1 MSTSPKSAASAGDAG
16 KDGGASGHEAAT
28 VTGKVRSSGGAIGEA
43 YVYID
48 GLRSSARGHTV
59 EVKQRDKQFAPRVLV
74 VPLGTQLVFP
84 NQDTV
89 IHNVFSTAPGNSF
102 DLGSVKGGETSPPVV
117 LLKPGPVEIFC
128 NIHSKMRA
136 DVLVVPNNHWTRV
149 AADGSFSLSGVP
161 VGSRRIVLWSP
172 TLKPI
177 SQQVDVTPKGGTV
190 TFTSEAMSARPHLT
204 SAARPTVR
212 TMSEPQAAPAQKQA
226 RASARGAGVIGA
238 LLLVVGLLLIAT
250 GVIARTRVFGERRQR
265 QRGPARH
272 GDRVARP
279 GRTGAATAARA
290 LEPKAM
296 AASRLPEIVSGLDLD
311 ADAHTFEDLLEN
323 EDWWAPYRTEFALS
337 AACVDRR
344 RGGRRLLGTG
354 DAARSASGR
363 VGRAPGARRRRR
375 VRGRRGAGARVH
387 GGGGARA
394 ARQARLGRRS

>member
-1 MSTSPKSAASAGDAG
+1 MSMSPKSAASASDAG

-28 VTGKVRSSGGAIGEA
+28 ITGKVRSSGGAIGEA

-74 VPLGTQLVFP
+74 VPLGTKLVFP
-84 NQDTV
+84 NADTV

-161 VGSRRIVLWSP
+161 VGSRKIVLWSP

-190 TFTSEAMSARPHLT
+190 TFTSEAMSARPHLNK
-204 SAARPTVR
+204 RG
-212 TMSEPQAAPAQKQA
+212 QAYG
-226 RASARGAGVIGA
+226 SYD
-238 LLLVVGLLLIAT
+238 
-250 GVIARTRVFGERRQR
+250 E
-265 QRGPARH
+265 
-272 GDRVARP
+272 
-279 GRTGAATAARA
+279 
-290 LEPKAM
+290 
-296 AASRLPEIVSGLDLD
+296 
-311 ADAHTFEDLLEN
+311 
-323 EDWWAPYRTEFALS
+323 
-337 AACVDRR
+337 
-344 RGGRRLLGTG
+344 
-354 DAARSASGR
+354 
-363 VGRAPGARRRRR
+363 
-375 VRGRRGAGARVH
+375 
-387 GGGGARA
+387 
-394 ARQARLGRRS
+394 

>member
-1 MSTSPKSAASAGDAG
+1 MIRAFGWAAACALALVPDSVVAATDTAVDVARLQTEVEHLKQELADQRQLILQLMQAEQQRYDVVIKMLRSGGGAGADVPPLPPPPSPSSLSTSPKSTGDAN
-16 KDGGASGHEAAT
+16 KDGGVSGHEAAT

-48 GLRSSARGHTV
+48 GLRSSARGHTI

-74 VPLGTQLVFP
+74 VPLGTKLVFP

-161 VGSRRIVLWSP
+161 VGSRKIVLWSP

-190 TFTSEAMSARPHLT
+190 TFTSEAMSVRPHLNK
-204 SAARPTVR
+204 RG
-212 TMSEPQAAPAQKQA
+212 QAYG
-226 RASARGAGVIGA
+226 SYD
-238 LLLVVGLLLIAT
+238 
-250 GVIARTRVFGERRQR
+250 E
-265 QRGPARH
+265 
-272 GDRVARP
+272 
-279 GRTGAATAARA
+279 
-290 LEPKAM
+290 
-296 AASRLPEIVSGLDLD
+296 
-311 ADAHTFEDLLEN
+311 
-323 EDWWAPYRTEFALS
+323 
-337 AACVDRR
+337 
-344 RGGRRLLGTG
+344 
-354 DAARSASGR
+354 
-363 VGRAPGARRRRR
+363 
-375 VRGRRGAGARVH
+375 
-387 GGGGARA
+387 
-394 ARQARLGRRS
+394 